1 MIKIISIPG
10 KNHRGF
16 TLVEAL
22 LTSLFLGILGTAIST
37 VYSSAFQTMNDQT
50 DRMLL
55 DSRLRSR
62 MELLVNTDFYSLSSG
77 SENVTINGKSYTI
90 QWSVTPV
97 DLSGEGTAE
106 ATAVKV
112 TVSVS
117 GFFERSLITIM
128 VDHEDIVGK
137 IS

>member
-1 MIKIISIPG
+1 
-10 KNHRGF
+10 
-16 TLVEAL
+16 
-22 LTSLFLGILGTAIST
+22 
-37 VYSSAFQTMNDQT
+37 
-50 DRMLL
+50 
-55 DSRLRSR
+55 
-62 MELLVNTDFYSLSSG
+62 
-77 SENVTINGKSYTI
+77 
-90 QWSVTPV
+90 V